1 MILAFLA
8 FSAAL
13 LAQTP
18 VESLIAS
25 YDDHKG
31 VTVIAHTS
39 TQIENLYIVVSS

>member
-25 YDDHKG
+25 CDDHKG
-31 VTVIAHTS
+31 VTVIEAKVRG
-39 TQIENLYIVVSS
+39 IPRR